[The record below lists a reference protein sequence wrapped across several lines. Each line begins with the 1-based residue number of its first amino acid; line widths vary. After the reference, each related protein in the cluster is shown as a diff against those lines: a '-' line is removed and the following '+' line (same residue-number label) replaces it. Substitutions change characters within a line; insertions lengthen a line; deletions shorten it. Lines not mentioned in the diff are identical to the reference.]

1 MFEKRQTKVAAIG
14 DPDIL
19 FILQSAGVDVFAA
32 RQEAEALQAIS
43 EIREKG
49 FGLCFIQENFYS
61 LALRRKEKR
70 EKKIETVFVPLR
82 DFRQEIDFIQD
93 VMKEMTVKATG
104 SDMLLRRNR

>member
-1 MFEKRQTKVAAIG
+1 MFDKRQTKVAAIG

-32 RQEAEALQAIS
+32 RQETEALQAIS
-43 EIREKG
+43 EITEKG
-49 FGLCFIQENFYS
+49 YGLCFIQENFYS

-82 DFRQEIDFIQD
+82 DFRQKINFIQD